1 MAGAAVT
8 EFVVGAVIGWTVA
21 AYVEAVLWLGRRVV
35 EE

>member
-8 EFVVGAVIGWTVA
+8 EFVIGAVIGWTVA
-21 AYVEAVLWLGRRVV
+21 AWIEAVLWLGRMA